1 MDWVFAAIGGLIG
14 TGALYVLLDVP
25 IVAQAARSSGGSA
38 LIVTWE
44 GSQPEPAVAQ
54 EARLMDPSTLFL
66 PSPLTAATRT
76 SPKSGLAVAY
86 SRLAWREAPELA
98 FHATD
103 LQLNLPPPMPVP
115 NGPAAALQIHP
126 PGNPALGLGRRD
138 VAPVVLPK
146 RAGWMEVVDML
157 TGKVVIS
164 EPLPRQFPD
173 SSEAAGAVRP
183 DIYFVT
189 VGADGVL
196 GDPVP
201 AAVGTLGTG
210 TGYLRT
216 PSSEASAGTSAPG
229 VERESGDV
237 VSFEKQLDAR
247 LSFDHRLGAGF
258 YRISVGP

>member
-25 IVAQAARSSGGSA
+25 IVAQPARSSEGSA

-44 GSQPEPAVAQ
+44 GSRPEPAVAQ

-76 SPKSGLAVAY
+76 SPESGLAVAY
-86 SRLAWREAPELA
+86 SRLAWREPPELA

-115 NGPAAALQIHP
+115 DGPAAALQIHP

-146 RAGWMEVVDML
+146 RAGWMEIVDML
-157 TGKVVIS
+157 TGNVVIS
-164 EPLPRQFPD
+164 EPLARQVPN
-173 SSEAAGAVRP
+173 SSGAARP

-201 AAVGTLGTG
+201 AAVGMG
-210 TGYLRT
+210 TGYLRARLANPTSGT
-216 PSSEASAGTSAPG
+216 PAPLA
-229 VERESGDV
+229 ERGSGDV
-237 VSFEKQLDAR
+237 VPFEKQLDAR
-247 LSFDHRLGAGF
+247 LSIDHRLDAGF